1 MLIVLLVIFLLIIIT
16 APFKFKTKIAGNIE
30 ENHHTINAKIRVIE
44 TKAFFGELLT
54 WH

>member
-16 APFKFKTKIAGNIE
+16 TAFKFKTKIVANIKG
-30 ENHHTINAKIRVIE
+30 NHHTINAKIRVIE
-44 TKAFFGELLT
+44 IKACFGELLT